1 MTGIKGKSGGRRSGA
16 GRKKEPGTQ
25 LRDAIGEVN
34 LPKIVRNLE
43 RWSEGKEVIC
53 PHCTERTGIYVPDT
67 VALQSAIELLNRR
80 LGKVPQQVQVDIT
93 ETIQLS
99 GDQCD
104 ALIERFKLAERALLG
119 EGDVIDAEY
128 KEVV

>member
-1 MTGIKGKSGGRRSGA
+1 MAGIKGRSGGNRPGA
-16 GRKKEPGTQ
+16 GRKKEPSTQ

-43 RWSEGKEVIC
+43 KWSEGREVVC
-53 PHCTERTGIYVPDT
+53 PHCQERTGIYVPDT
-67 VALQSAIELLNRR
+67 VALQSALELMNRR

-104 ALIERFKLAERALLG
+104 ALIERFKFAQRALLP
-119 EGDVIDAEY
+119 EGDIIEGEY
-128 KEVV
+128 KEA